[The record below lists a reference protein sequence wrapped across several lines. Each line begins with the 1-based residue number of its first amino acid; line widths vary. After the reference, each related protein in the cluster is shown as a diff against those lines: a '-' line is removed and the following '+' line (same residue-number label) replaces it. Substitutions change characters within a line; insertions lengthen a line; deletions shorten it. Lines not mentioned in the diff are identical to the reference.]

1 MEKMSR
7 DRRKERPMPLPM
19 DDNAAAAAD
28 AERRAKMYREEDT
41 MTPRPDVERKAI
53 DDARREAERMKMQEA
68 FEAARQLGPRKYA
81 KGGSVGSASARA
93 DGCAQR
99 GKTKG
104 RMI

>member
-68 FEAARQLGPRKYA
+68 FENARQLGPRKYA
-81 KGGSVGSASARA
+81 KGGSVGSASSRA

-104 RMI
+104 RFV

>member
-1 MEKMSR
+1 MDKMSR
-7 DRRKERPMPLPM
+7 DRRKERPAPM
-19 DDNAAAAAD
+19 ATDDNAAAIAD

-41 MTPRPDVERKAI
+41 MTPRPEVERRAI
-53 DDARREAERMKMQEA
+53 DEARRAAERGQMQEA

-81 KGGSVGSASARA
+81 KGGSVGSASKRA